1 MRKRMKIPAP
11 AGVTADL
18 AYGPASTEKNSLT
31 VPWDVE
37 PGTYTATHTYT
48 ATQP

>member
-1 MRKRMKIPAP
+1 MRKKTKIPAP
-11 AGVTADL
+11 AGATADL
-18 AYGPASTEKNSLT
+18 ACGSASTAKNSLT